1 MKQHITHVIIV
12 VSALALTACGQGMNS
27 GNGGKAPTALQNGQG
42 TPGGGGGGN
51 TGGGNDTNTGGGNTI
66 DTTIDFEAIQAKAL
80 ADAADAEA
88 AAEEAAREAEKA
100 LNKISLGSGGVSFG
114 NSGDMDQQLI
124 VDKLVKKILDK
135 VLEGLNKIP
144 SKFDLIRGKLA
155 DAMSKLDA
163 SNPLHQRG
171 IDALMVAMSKVDMVE
186 AKYKDILGMLADKVD
201 FIGSK
206 LDLLAAAVPFPA
218 NILVQFELASV
229 KAVLAEFKNAVKNL

>member
-51 TGGGNDTNTGGGNTI
+51 TGGDNTGGGNTI

-88 AAEEAAREAEKA
+88 AAEAAAQEAEKA
-100 LNKISLGSGGVSFG
+100 LNKISLGNGGVSFG

-171 IDALMVAMSKVDMVE
+171 IDALMVAMAKVDMVE

-218 NILVQFELASV
+218 NILVQFELSSV